1 LNRQEEVEMSPKG
14 RITSVGKCIF
24 ETIMKGTI
32 SASKPAKIVDV
43 CGFRRYSLLARF
55 EGTPNSTFKVEI
67 NNNGKLVQQ
76 EFLQINAAGWLNFSK
91 EYTVFAPK
99 IGVVVYHP
107 PANLKVEMT
116 LYAGL

>member
-1 LNRQEEVEMSPKG
+1 MASKRKKTTVS
-14 RITSVGKCIF
+14 KCIF

-32 SASKPAKIVDV
+32 SESKAAKIVDV
-43 CGFRRYSLLARF
+43 CGYRRYSILARF
-55 EGTPNSTFKVEI
+55 EGTPDASFKIEI
-67 NNNGKLVQQ
+67 NNNNKLVRQ
-76 EFLQINAAGWLNFSK
+76 EFLQLNTGGWLNFYE

>member
-1 LNRQEEVEMSPKG
+1 MATKRKSK
-14 RITSVGKCIF
+14 SVAKCIF

-32 SASKPAKIVDV
+32 SESKAAKVIDV
-43 CGFRRYSLLARF
+43 CGYRRYSILARF
-55 EGTPNSTFKVEI
+55 EGTPDASFKIEI
-67 NNNGKLVQQ
+67 NNNNKLVRQ
-76 EFLQINAAGWLNFSK
+76 EFLQLNAAGWLNFRK
-91 EYTVFAPK
+91 EYTVYAPK